1 MEKAIS
7 HQLNTPNG
15 HQDTWE
21 ALIDQLPTIENSVV
35 SLDTATVKVGN
46 KEDISPET
54 QQNLHTSLQTLH
66 PWRKGPFSFYGID
79 INTEWRSD
87 WKWDRL
93 KNHITPLKGRK
104 ILDVG
109 CGSGYHCWRM
119 YGSGASFVLGLDPSL
134 LFWMQFRAC
143 KKLIQSSSS
152 NPLPVFYAPIP
163 MDAFPINAQ
172 YFDTVFSMGVLYH
185 RRDPFSHLERLKQ
198 ALKKGGELVLE
209 TLIMDGPL
217 HHCFVP
223 EDRYAQMRNVWCIPS
238 IPTLT
243 LWLKRSGFTNIRTVD
258 INQTSIEEQ
267 RSTPWMR
274 FQSLVDFLDPEDI
287 HRTTEGYPAPKRAI
301 IIANRP

>member
-1 MEKAIS
+1 MEKAIPS
-7 HQLNTPNG
+7 TAKHAQRTSRHVG
-15 HQDTWE
+15 R
-21 ALIDQLPTIENSVV
+21 LIVQLPKSEHSVF
-35 SLDTATVKVGN
+35 SLDTANDQSWKQRRYLSKKCSKRLIQAFKVFIHGE
-46 KEDISPET
+46 KD
-54 QQNLHTSLQTLH
+54 HSL
-66 PWRKGPFSFYGID
+66 FYGID

-87 WKWDRL
+87 WKWDGSKSYHTTQR
-93 KNHITPLKGRK
+93 RK
-104 ILDVG
+104 VLDVG

-143 KKLIQSSSS
+143 KKLIQSSHS

-163 MDAFPINAQ
+163 MDAFPINTQ

-238 IPTLT
+238 VPYT
-243 LWLKRSGFTNIRTVD
+243 
-258 INQTSIEEQ
+258 
-267 RSTPWMR
+267 
-274 FQSLVDFLDPEDI
+274 
-287 HRTTEGYPAPKRAI
+287 
-301 IIANRP
+301 